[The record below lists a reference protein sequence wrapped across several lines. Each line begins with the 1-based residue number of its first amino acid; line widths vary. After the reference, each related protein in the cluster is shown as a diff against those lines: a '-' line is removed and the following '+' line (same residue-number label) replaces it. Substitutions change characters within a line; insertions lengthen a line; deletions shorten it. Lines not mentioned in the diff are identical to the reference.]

1 MQVQRVA
8 LSCNSKSKQF
18 ILREVEAVVYPQ
30 DLRYL
35 IEGKDLTGGVRNI
48 FFVKIYTVINCR

>member
-30 DLRYL
+30 DVSYL
-35 IEGKDLTGGVRNI
+35 IEGKDLTGGVCNN
-48 FFVKIYTVINCR
+48 FFLLKFTL